1 METGEGKRLMSAPNP
16 ATVVV
21 VNDSPTQLRQ
31 LAGLLG
37 KAGLHVLTF
46 DGAREAL
53 QAMCRDGAPALIVTD
68 LHMDEIDGWRFC
80 RLLRS
85 PEYPTL
91 NRTPI
96 LVVSATYEGADFEQ
110 ATTDSGANAFLKLP
124 CDPEALRAV
133 VQQLLS
139 GQEGRR
145 SGKVLVVED
154 DPLLCLALSGHFELR
169 GHVAVGAA
177 SAEEGRAAFREH
189 SPDLVVLDHHLP
201 DAPGTALLREFRE
214 ADRDVA
220 LVVITGDS
228 SPELALEVIRHG
240 ADAYARKPFEFDY
253 LYELCGKARRE
264 RRLLWAEELLG
275 EREESERW
283 FRERLTVLHEV
294 SNALSTTASVDE
306 LCRRAVGLGR
316 SRLGFG
322 RLGIWFA
329 TENRDVLTGSFGTDE
344 SGGERDERN
353 SRVKVTPG
361 SVAERILSGSTR
373 AVLDEDTPLFND
385 RNEIVGTGSQA
396 VAALW
401 DGHEI
406 TGFVSTDSLLSEE
419 PLTQPHL
426 QLLTLFATT
435 LGHLCSHKRTE
446 EALRESEE
454 RHRLLAE
461 NVSDVIWTMDLNLHH
476 TYFSP
481 SVQRMRGFSV
491 EEAVAQMLEETVTP
505 ESYELAQ
512 TVLAEELALE
522 AQGHGDPHRSR
533 TVELE
538 LRCKDGSTLW
548 TEITVTFLRDSAG
561 RATGLLGVTR
571 DLTERKRMQQQ
582 LEQQNRLAAVGQLA
596 AGIAHDFNNLLTGVV
611 GYAELLQLREDM
623 PQDARSALSII
634 ETQGHRAAALIRQ
647 ILDFSRRSLLQPR
660 PLDLA
665 SLVKE
670 THKLL
675 ERTIPESIRVTLEI
689 DPAEHVVNADVG
701 SVQQVLTNLAVNARD
716 AMPDGGEIRLRL
728 CGVSL
733 DKDRPSPVAGVPP
746 GNWVLLA
753 VSDQGLGMTAE
764 VLEHCLEPFFTT
776 KEVGAGTG
784 LGLAQV
790 YGIVKQHQGHLDVAS
805 ELGKGTTVSV
815 YLPALGS
822 PRAEGDEEPGAET
835 PLGNGETILLV
846 EDEPQVRQ
854 TLQAALQALRY
865 RAVVASNGREAL
877 QLYELHREEIA
888 AVLTDMTMPEMG
900 GKELLRTLRA
910 RDPDLRAI
918 VLTGYAVQAEAEEL
932 LQEGHYEWLQKPPA
946 LPTLAQALRRAV
958 SGTKDAQCH

>member
-1 METGEGKRLMSAPNP
+1 MSSPHS

-53 QAMCRDGAPALIVTD
+53 RAMCRDGAPDLIVTD

-85 PEYPTL
+85 PDYPTL

-110 ATTDSGANAFLKLP
+110 ATAELGANAFLKLP
-124 CDPEALRAV
+124 GDPEAFRAV

-154 DPLLCLALSGHFELR
+154 DPNLCLAISEQFKLR
-169 GHVAVGAA
+169 GHAAVGAA
-177 SAEEGRAAFREH
+177 SAEEGRTVFREFC
-189 SPDLVVLDHHLP
+189 PDIVVLDHHLP
-201 DAPGTALLREFRE
+201 DARGTALLREFRE

-228 SPELALEVIRHG
+228 SPELALEVIRQG

-264 RRLLWAEELLG
+264 RRLLWTEKALHEENSFRKAIIDRAAEGICVCHEIADFPYVAFTVWNDRMTEITGYTMEDINRLGWYQTVYPDPKTRDRAIQRMARMRDGDDLLG
-275 EREESERW
+275 EEWE
-283 FRERLTVLHEV
+283 LTRVDGEKRTLTI
-294 SNALSTTASVDE
+294 STTLLQTDDDVVHA
-306 LCRRAVGLGR
+306 LAVMHDV
-316 SRLGFG
+316 
-322 RLGIWFA
+322 
-329 TENRDVLTGSFGTDE
+329 TETK
-344 SGGERDERN
+344 
-353 SRVKVTPG
+353 RVV
-361 SVAERILSGSTR
+361 
-373 AVLDEDTPLFND
+373 
-385 RNEIVGTGSQA
+385 
-396 VAALW
+396 
-401 DGHEI
+401 
-406 TGFVSTDSLLSEE
+406 
-419 PLTQPHL
+419 
-426 QLLTLFATT
+426 
-435 LGHLCSHKRTE
+435 

-461 NVSDVIWTMDLNLHH
+461 NVSDVLWTTDLNLRY

-481 SVQRMRGFSV
+481 SVQRMRGYSAQEAMAQTL
-491 EEAVAQMLEETVTP
+491 EEAVTP
-505 ESYELAQ
+505 GSYELAQ

-522 AQGHGDPHRSR
+522 AQGHGDPQRSR

-548 TEITVTFLRDSAG
+548 AEITVTFLRDSTG

-571 DLTERKRMQQQ
+571 DLTERRRVQQQ
-582 LEQQNRLAAVGQLA
+582 LEQQSRLAAVGQLA

-623 PQDARSALSII
+623 PPDARPALSTI

-647 ILDFSRRSLLQPR
+647 ILDFSRKSLIQPR
-660 PLDLA
+660 PLDLT

-675 ERTIPESIRVTLEI
+675 ERTIPESIWVTLEI

-728 CGVSL
+728 RGVSF
-733 DKDRPSPVAGVPP
+733 DTDRPSPVEVVPAGE
-746 GNWVLLA
+746 WVLLE

-790 YGIVKQHQGHLDVAS
+790 YGIVKQHQGY
-805 ELGKGTTVSV
+805 LGVTSDPGEGTTVSV
-815 YLPALGS
+815 YLPTAS
-822 PRAEGDEEPGAET
+822 SSQEEDDEEPGAET

-854 TLQAALQALRY
+854 TLEAALRALRY
-865 RAVVASNGREAL
+865 HTLVAANGREAL
-877 QLYELHREEIA
+877 ALYELHREEIA
-888 AVLTDMTMPEMG
+888 VVLTDMIMPEMG
-900 GKELLRTLRA
+900 GKELLQRLRT
-910 RDPDLRAI
+910 RDPDLRA
-918 VLTGYAVQAEAEEL
+918 VVVTGYAVETEAETL
-932 LQEGHYEWLQKPPA
+932 VQDGRCGWIQKPPTLSA
-946 LPTLAQALRRAV
+946 LGQALSRALAEEPAASSV
-958 SGTKDAQCH
+958 G